1 MRQID
6 VNVDQLAMFPV
17 ILDSDPYVRDYMD
30 GHYKTIFD
38 IASAEARIAEKMSLQ
53 SVSSNWV
60 NELSLYLPHER
71 KVISSS
77 IFAAYDETSLR
88 ARLSRVWTYEAM
100 EQKGQSQKERFYRQ
114 IITPAKATSL
124 DQSSSI
130 MEVSFPVENIKVML
144 DQFKSG
150 GHGDPFLYRP
160 GLTPIYNSSSS
171 RPLVAELL
179 GKLPASLDGDS
190 GRLLVKLE
198 RQQYVVHY
206 VKSKQLGWD
215 LVDYVPQQQIVRPI
229 TASRNLFYGSI
240 GLLLALSVLAAALLY
255 RNVQIPIR
263 KLMHGVQLLKKG
275 DFSARIQYKA
285 DNEFDFLV
293 RRFNEMAEET
303 QQLIETVFM
312 ERIRLREAT
321 LKQLQAQIN
330 PHFLYNSLFFIV
342 NTAKLG
348 DQEAVVAMAQNLGDY
363 YRYTTRVENQ
373 LVPVREE
380 LNVVR
385 NYLII
390 QNLRMQRLYYEIE
403 VSEPLA
409 SQPIPRLL
417 LQPIVENAIVHGLE
431 RQAGDG
437 VIVISGTVTGG
448 ECRVEIADNGVGLPA
463 DRLAELERQIELPM
477 EEKMGCGLWN
487 VHQRLKYQFGED
499 AGVEL
504 RQAPGGGL
512 CVALHWPLPSS
523 LEAVAADEEMA
534 GQRGSE
540 E

>member
-1 MRQID
+1 M
-6 VNVDQLAMFPV
+6 
-17 ILDSDPYVRDYMD
+17 
-30 GHYKTIFD
+30 
-38 IASAEARIAEKMSLQ
+38 
-53 SVSSNWV
+53 
-60 NELSLYLPHER
+60 
-71 KVISSS
+71 
-77 IFAAYDETSLR
+77 
-88 ARLSRVWTYEAM
+88 SRVWTYEAM
-100 EQKGQSQKERFYRQ
+100 EQKGQPPKERFYRQ

-124 DQSSSI
+124 DQSSSL

-215 LVDYVPQQQIVRPI
+215 LVDYVPLQQIVRPI

-385 NYLII
+385 NYLVI

-403 VSEPLA
+403 VSEPLS
-409 SQPIPRLL
+409 SQLIPRLL

-437 VIVISGTVTGG
+437 IIVIRGTVTGG
-448 ECRVEIADNGVGLPA
+448 ECRIEIADNGVGLPA

-504 RQAPGGGL
+504 RQAQGGGL

-523 LEAVAADEEMA
+523 LEAGAADEGMA
-534 GQRGSE
+534 GQQGSE